1 MNVLFLFEVKRF
13 LKHWPA
19 YLIALILV
27 LIGICC
33 GNQFNLTVGEGIYL
47 NSPYTIGFM
56 IGLLSLVII
65 FFAIIFATQIL
76 FKDWDSKFDILIFS
90 YPFSKRTYLQGK
102 FLTFFLQTFLSFTFL
117 MIGFVIG
124 QNLRTS
130 SEIQHY
136 FNFWHY
142 LYPLLIFGGINCFV
156 VCSFLFFISFSTK
169 KKLLVV
175 VGGLFLYVLY
185 MIILVFSNSPFMA
198 GSLPQSL
205 ETQQLSAL
213 IDPFG
218 MSSYFFE
225 ARTLSAQQK
234 NEMIV
239 PFSGYLLINRIVFLI
254 ISILLL
260 LLTYRLFSFSAFS
273 QNKSRNK
280 SKNLITNASFTHNL
294 KQFTTT
300 KSVFGISAGI
310 KSVLSF
316 AKIDLIYLFKSITIV
331 AVSILLLFFVG
342 MEMYAEI
349 EKGIRLPQKYASSGL
364 MSTTISEN
372 FHLFGMLIAIYFIND
387 LYWRSH
393 SSGFS
398 LIEKS
403 TYYSKSK
410 LSGHFLSACILLIFL
425 TALLIFEGLIF
436 QLVYN
441 YFHIDWNAY
450 FGTVL
455 FNTFPLILFSAF
467 MLLINDNIKNRFVAL
482 GVSILAGFS
491 LAGPVSKKIIS
502 YPLLRI
508 FSDYKGAYSDF
519 NGYGIYTLAFAERL
533 LFGLGLVAF
542 LWLINESIKT
552 KKWNVR
558 QIVFTIIILSL
569 GIFTGKLFMKGY
581 IPKKEDEKL
590 AESTNYEK
598 KFKHYA
604 NLPQPTIT
612 DVITEIQLY
621 PSENSYKIDGKYQLV
636 NQTDKSIKKILINF
650 HPDLKIESA
659 VFNTNYES
667 KKIDQEV
674 TEIYLKQP
682 LQPGE
687 TVNFDFKISY
697 HWSTVNGHDSFNS
710 IIENGSFMRISRYFP
725 TFGYQ
730 ANNEIK
736 DEEKR
741 AEFKLEKQSE
751 LKKLEA
757 PEVFKNDFINLDM
770 TVSTAKDQTAVGTG
784 DLIQHFV
791 KNKRTYFRYK
801 AENIPFRFAISS
813 AKYQIKTTIYKGIKI
828 NIFYSDKHPEN
839 VDHLIKNAK
848 LTFDYCTQNFG
859 KYPFKTVN
867 FAEVSS
873 FTKGFA
879 ATAYPSSIF
888 MTEDMLFHANINSD
902 QNQDVINELAGHELS
917 HLWWGNSQIDPDD
930 REGAVML
937 TETLAMYTEMILYKK
952 MHGKEKMMERI
963 NVHQQIFD
971 NEKGLSENQPLY
983 KVIAENSHISYSK
996 GAVIMVK
1003 LSELIGE
1010 DKVNA
1015 ALHSFLLHNQYPKK
1029 PTTLDL
1035 LKEFYKV
1042 SPNENVKKKVD
1053 ILFRSKIHKKR

>member
-1 MNVLFLFEVKRF
+1 MNVLFLFEVKR
-13 LKHWPA
+13 LVKRWPA
-19 YLIALILV
+19 YLIAVILV
-27 LIGICC
+27 LIGIFC

-56 IGLLSLVII
+56 TGLLSLVVI

-90 YPFSKRTYLQGK
+90 YPLSKQTYLQGK

-124 QNLRTS
+124 QNLRTG

-142 LYPLLIFGGINCFV
+142 FYPLLIFGGINCFV
-156 VCSFLFFISFSTK
+156 VCSFLFFISFIMK

-185 MIILVFSNSPFMA
+185 MIILVFSNSPFMS

-218 MSSYFFE
+218 ISSYFFE

-234 NEMIV
+234 NEIV
-239 PFSGYLLINRIVFLI
+239 VSFSGYLLINRIVFLT

-260 LLTYRLFSFSAFS
+260 LLTYRIFSFSTFS
-273 QNKSRNK
+273 QNKS
-280 SKNLITNASFTHNL
+280 KNQITNVSFTHNL
-294 KQFTTT
+294 EQFTTT
-300 KSVFGISAGI
+300 KSVFGFAAGI
-310 KSVLSF
+310 KSVVSF
-316 AKIDLIYLFKSITIV
+316 ARIDLIYLFKSITIV

-372 FHLFGMLIAIYFIND
+372 FHLFGMLIVIYFIND

-403 TYYSKSK
+403 NYFSKSK
-410 LSGHFLSACILLIFL
+410 LSGHFLSINILLFFL
-425 TALLIFEGLIF
+425 IAILILEGLVF

-482 GVSILAGFS
+482 GVSVLAGFS

-519 NGYGIYTLAFAERL
+519 NGYGIYASAFAERL
-533 LFGLGLVAF
+533 LFGFGLILF

-552 KKWNVR
+552 KKWN
-558 QIVFTIIILSL
+558 IKKIIFTIIILSF
-569 GIFTGKLFMKGY
+569 GIFTGNIFMKGY
-581 IPKKEDEKL
+581 IPQNEDQKI
-590 AESTNYEK
+590 AQSVQYEN
-598 KFKHYA
+598 KFKHYENIA
-604 NLPQPTIT
+604 QPTIT
-612 DVITEIQLY
+612 DVVTEIQLH
-621 PSENSYKIDGKYQLV
+621 PSENSYKINGTYQLV
-636 NQTDKSIKKILINF
+636 NQTDKPIHKILINF

-659 VFNTNYES
+659 VFNTAAES
-667 KKIDQEV
+667 KKINQEV
-674 TEIYLKQP
+674 TEIYLHKP
-682 LQPGE
+682 LYPREKGSL
-687 TVNFDFKISY
+687 DFKISY
-697 HWSTVNGHDSFNS
+697 HWYAVNGHDSFNA
-710 IIENGSFMRISRYFP
+710 IVENGSFMRISRYFP

-730 ANNEIK
+730 ANKEIE
-736 DEEKR
+736 DEGKR
-741 AEFKLEKQSE
+741 AEFKLGKQSE

-757 PEVFKNDFINLDM
+757 PEVFKKDFINLEM
-770 TVSTAKDQTAVGTG
+770 IISTEKDQTAVGTG
-784 DLIQHFV
+784 DLIHHYV
-791 KNKRTYFRYK
+791 KNNRTYFRYK
-801 AENIPFRFAISS
+801 AENIPFRFAVSS
-813 AKYQIKTTIYKGIKI
+813 TKYQTKTTVYKGITI
-828 NIFYSDKHPEN
+828 NIFYQEKHSEN
-839 VDHLIKNAK
+839 VNHLIENAK
-848 LTFDYCTQNFG
+848 LTLDYCTQNFG

-930 REGAVML
+930 REGATML
-937 TETLAMYTEMILYKK
+937 TETLAMYTEMMLYKK

-963 NVHQQIFD
+963 NVHQQIYD

-983 KVIAENSHISYSK
+983 KVTGENTHISYSK

-1003 LSELIGE
+1003 LSDLIGE
-1010 DKVNA
+1010 DKVNT
-1015 ALHSFLLHNQYPKK
+1015 ALRTFLLRNQYPKK
-1029 PTTLDL
+1029 PTSLDL
-1035 LKEFYKV
+1035 IKEFYRV
-1042 SPNENVKKKVD
+1042 SPNEKVKKKVD
-1053 ILFRSKIHKKR
+1053 ILFKSK

>member
-1 MNVLFLFEVKRF
+1 MNALFLFEVKRIV
-13 LKHWPA
+13 KRWPA
-19 YLIALILV
+19 YLIAVILV
-27 LIGICC
+27 LIGIFC

-56 IGLLSLVII
+56 TGLLSLVII

-76 FKDWDSKFDILIFS
+76 FKDQDSKFDILIFS
-90 YPFSKRTYLQGK
+90 YPFSKRNYLLGK

-124 QNLRTS
+124 QNLRTG
-130 SEIQHY
+130 SEIQPY

-142 LYPLLIFGGINCFV
+142 FYPLLIFGGINCFI

-234 NEMIV
+234 NEIIV

-254 ISILLL
+254 ISILLI
-260 LLTYRLFSFSAFS
+260 LLTYRIFSLSTFS
-273 QNKSRNK
+273 QNKSKNK
-280 SKNLITNASFTHNL
+280 NKNSIVNTSFTYNL
-294 KQFTTT
+294 GQFTTT

-310 KSVLSF
+310 KSVVSF

-372 FHLFGMLIAIYFIND
+372 FHLFGMLIVIYFIND

-410 LSGHFLSACILLIFL
+410 LSGHFLSACTLLIFL
-425 TALLIFEGLIF
+425 TTLLIFEGLIF
-436 QLVYN
+436 QLVYG

-467 MLLINDNIKNRFVAL
+467 ILLINDNIKHRFVAL
-482 GVSILAGFS
+482 GVSVVAGFS
-491 LAGPVSKKIIS
+491 LAGPISKKIIS

-519 NGYGIYTLAFAERL
+519 NGNGIYASAFAERL
-533 LFGLGLVAF
+533 LLGLGLVAF
-542 LWLINESIKT
+542 SWIINESIKT

-558 QIVFTIIILSL
+558 QIIFTVTILSL
-569 GIFTGKLFMKGY
+569 GVFTGSLFMKGY
-581 IPKKEDEKL
+581 IPQNEDEKL
-590 AESTNYEK
+590 VRSAQYEK
-598 KFKHYA
+598 KFKQYENFA
-604 NLPQPTIT
+604 QPTII
-612 DVITEIQLY
+612 VVNTEIELY
-621 PSENSYKIDGKYQLV
+621 PSESSYKINGTYQLV
-636 NQTDKSIKKILINF
+636 NQTDKPIHKILINF

-667 KKIDQEV
+667 KKIDQKV

-687 TVNFDFKISY
+687 TSSLDFKISY
-697 HWSTVNGHDSFNS
+697 HWFAVNGHDSFNS
-710 IIENGSFMRISRYFP
+710 IIENGSFMRISRYYP
-725 TFGYQ
+725 NIGYQ
-730 ANNEIK
+730 GNNEIE
-736 DEEKR
+736 DEGKR
-741 AEFKLEKQSE
+741 AEFKLGKQSE

-757 PEVFKNDFINLDM
+757 PEVFKKDFINLDM
-770 TVSTAKDQTAVGTG
+770 LVSTERDQTAVGTG
-784 DLIQHFV
+784 DLIHHYS
-791 KNKRTYFRYK
+791 KNNRTYFRYK
-801 AENIPFRFAISS
+801 AENIPFRFAVSS
-813 AKYQIKTTIYKGIKI
+813 AKYQIKTTVYKGIAI
-828 NIFYSDKHPEN
+828 NIFYNEKHPEN
-839 VDHLIKNAK
+839 VNHLIENAK
-848 LTFDYCTQNFG
+848 LTLDYCTKNFV
-859 KYPFKTVN
+859 KYPFKTIN

-902 QNQDVINELAGHELS
+902 ENQDVINELAGHELS
-917 HLWWGNSQIDPDD
+917 HLWWGNNQIDPDE

-937 TETLAMYTEMILYKK
+937 TETLAMYTEIMLYKK
-952 MHGKEKMMERI
+952 MHGKEKMMEKI
-963 NVHQQIFD
+963 NIHQQIYD
-971 NEKGLSENQPLY
+971 NEKGLSEIQPLY
-983 KVIAENSHISYSK
+983 KVTGENTHISYSK
-996 GAVIMVK
+996 GAVAMVK
-1003 LSELIGE
+1003 LSEIIGE
-1010 DKVNA
+1010 DRVNK
-1015 ALHSFLLHNQYPKK
+1015 ALKNFLLHNQYPKK
-1029 PTTLDL
+1029 PTSLDL

-1042 SPNENVKKKVD
+1042 SPNEKVKKKIDV
-1053 ILFRSKIHKKR
+1053 LFRSK

>member
-27 LIGICC
+27 LIGIFC

-47 NSPYTIGFM
+47 NSPYNIGFM
-56 IGLLSLVII
+56 TGLLSLVII

-124 QNLRTS
+124 QNLRTG
-130 SEIQHY
+130 SEIQPY
-136 FNFWHY
+136 FHFWHY
-142 LYPLLIFGGINCFV
+142 FYPLLIFGGINCFI
-156 VCSFLFFISFSTK
+156 VCSFLFFISFTTK

-239 PFSGYLLINRIVFLI
+239 PFSGYLLINRIVFLMM
-254 ISILLL
+254 SILLL
-260 LLTYRLFSFSAFS
+260 LLTYRLFSFSIFS
-273 QNKSRNK
+273 QNKSKKKNK
-280 SKNLITNASFTHNL
+280 NPITNVSFSHNL
-294 KQFTTT
+294 EQFTTT
-300 KSVFGISAGI
+300 RSVFGISAGI
-310 KSVLSF
+310 KSVVSF

-372 FHLFGMLIAIYFIND
+372 FHLFGMLIVIYFIND

-403 TYYSKSK
+403 AYFSKRK
-410 LSGHFLSACILLIFL
+410 LSGHFLSITILLFFL
-425 TALLIFEGLIF
+425 TAILILEGLAF
-436 QLVYN
+436 QIGYN
-441 YFHIDWNAY
+441 YFYIDWNAY
-450 FGTVL
+450 LGTVL
-455 FNTFPLILFSAF
+455 FNTFPLIFFSAF

-482 GVSILAGFS
+482 DVSVLAGFTF
-491 LAGPVSKKIIS
+491 AGPVSKKIIS

-519 NGYGIYTLAFAERL
+519 NGYGIYASAFAERL
-533 LFGLGLVAF
+533 LFGFGLIAF
-542 LWLINESIKT
+542 LWMISEFIKT

-558 QIVFTIIILSL
+558 QIIFTVILLSIGVFT
-569 GIFTGKLFMKGY
+569 GGFFMKGY
-581 IPKKEDEKL
+581 VPQSEDEKL
-590 AESTNYEK
+590 LQSANYEK
-598 KFKHYA
+598 NFKHYE
-604 NLPQPTIT
+604 NLAQPTIT
-612 DVITEIQLY
+612 DMITEIQLY
-621 PSENSYKIDGKYQLV
+621 PSENSYMINGKYQLI
-636 NQTDKSIKKILINF
+636 NLTDRPIHKILINF
-650 HPDLKIESA
+650 HPKLKIESA
-659 VFNTNYES
+659 VFNTNYDS

-687 TVNFDFKISY
+687 TASLDFKTSY
-697 HWSTVNGHDSFNS
+697 HWSAVNGHDSFNA
-710 IIENGSFMRISRYFP
+710 ILENGSFMRISRYFP

-730 ANNEIK
+730 ATNEIE

-741 AEFKLEKQSE
+741 TEFKLGKQSE

-757 PEVFKNDFINLDM
+757 PEVFKKDFVNLDM
-770 TVSTAKDQTAVGTG
+770 LISTERDQTAVGTG
-784 DLIQHFV
+784 DLIQHYS
-791 KNKRTYFRYK
+791 KNNRTYFRYK
-801 AENIPFRFAISS
+801 AENIPFRFAVSS
-813 AKYQIKTTIYKGIKI
+813 AKYQIKTTIYKGISI
-828 NIFYSDKHPEN
+828 NIFYNEKHPEN
-839 VDHLIKNAK
+839 VNHLIENAK
-848 LTFDYCTQNFG
+848 LTLDYCTQNFG
-859 KYPFKTVN
+859 KYPFITIN

-902 QNQDVINELAGHELS
+902 LNQDVVNELAGHELS

-937 TETLAMYTEMILYKK
+937 TETLAMYTEMMLYKK

-963 NVHQQIFD
+963 NVHQQIYD
-971 NEKGLSENQPLY
+971 NEKGLSEMQALY
-983 KVIAENSHISYSK
+983 KVTGENTHISYSK
-996 GAVIMVK
+996 GAVAMVK
-1003 LSELIGE
+1003 LSEIIGE
-1010 DKVNA
+1010 DKVNT
-1015 ALHSFLLHNQYPKK
+1015 ALKNFLLHNQYPKK

-1042 SPNENVKKKVD
+1042 SPNEKVKKKVD
-1053 ILFRSKIHKKR
+1053 ILFRSK

>member
-1 MNVLFLFEVKRF
+1 MNALFLFEVKR
-13 LKHWPA
+13 LVKRWPA
-19 YLIALILV
+19 YLIALTLV
-27 LIGICC
+27 LIGIFC

-56 IGLLSLVII
+56 TGLLSLVII

-90 YPFSKRTYLQGK
+90 YPLSKQTYLQGK

-124 QNLRTS
+124 QNLRTG

-142 LYPLLIFGGINCFV
+142 FYPLLIFGGINCFV

-218 MSSYFFE
+218 ISSYFFE

-234 NEMIV
+234 NEIV
-239 PFSGYLLINRIVFLI
+239 VSFSGYLLINRIVFLT
-254 ISILLL
+254 ISMLLL
-260 LLTYRLFSFSAFS
+260 LLTYRLFSFSTFS
-273 QNKSRNK
+273 QSKNRNK
-280 SKNLITNASFTHNL
+280 NQISRVSFTHNSE
-294 KQFTTT
+294 QFTTT

-310 KSVLSF
+310 KSVVSF

-403 TYYSKSK
+403 NYFSKSK
-410 LSGHFLSACILLIFL
+410 LSGHFLSVCILLIFL
-425 TALLIFEGLIF
+425 TAFLIFEGLIF

-441 YFHIDWNAY
+441 YFHIDWKAY

-482 GVSILAGFS
+482 GVSVLAGFS

-519 NGYGIYTLAFAERL
+519 NGYGIYASAFAERL
-533 LFGLGLVAF
+533 LLGLGLVAF
-542 LWLINESIKT
+542 LRLINESIKT
-552 KKWNVR
+552 KKWN
-558 QIVFTIIILSL
+558 IKKIIFTIIILSF
-569 GIFTGKLFMKGY
+569 GIFTGNIFMKGY
-581 IPKKEDEKL
+581 IPQNEDQKI
-590 AESTNYEK
+590 AQSVQYEK
-598 KFKHYA
+598 KFKHYENIA
-604 NLPQPTIT
+604 QPTIT
-612 DVITEIQLY
+612 YVITEIQLH
-621 PSENSYKIDGKYQLV
+621 PSENSYKINGTYQLV
-636 NQTDKSIKKILINF
+636 NQTDKPIHKILINF

-659 VFNTNYES
+659 VFNTAAES
-667 KKIDQEV
+667 KKINQEV
-674 TEIYLKQP
+674 TEIYLHKP
-682 LQPGE
+682 LYPRE
-687 TVNFDFKISY
+687 RASLDFKISY
-697 HWSTVNGHDSFNS
+697 HWSAVNGHDSFNS

-730 ANNEIK
+730 VNNEIE
-736 DEEKR
+736 DEGKR
-741 AEFKLEKQSE
+741 AEFKLGKQSE

-757 PEVFKNDFINLDM
+757 PEVFKKDFINLDM
-770 TVSTAKDQTAVGTG
+770 IISTEKDQTAVGTG
-784 DLIQHFV
+784 DLIQHYI
-791 KNKRTYFRYK
+791 KNNRTYFRYK
-801 AENIPFRFAISS
+801 AENIPFRFAVSS
-813 AKYQIKTTIYKGIKI
+813 AKYQIKTTVYKAITI
-828 NIFYSDKHPEN
+828 NIFYNQKHPEN
-839 VDHLIKNAK
+839 VNHLIENAK
-848 LTFDYCTQNFG
+848 ITLDYCTKNFG
-859 KYPFKTVN
+859 KYPSKTVN

-888 MTEDMLFHANINSD
+888 MTEDMLFHANIHSD

-930 REGAVML
+930 REGATML
-937 TETLAMYTEMILYKK
+937 TETLAMYTEMMLYKK

-963 NVHQQIFD
+963 NVHQQIYD

-983 KVIAENSHISYSK
+983 KVTGENTHISYSK
-996 GAVIMVK
+996 GAVVMVK

-1010 DKVNA
+1010 DKVNT
-1015 ALHSFLLHNQYPKK
+1015 ALKAFLLHNQYPKK
-1029 PTTLDL
+1029 PTSLDL
-1035 LKEFYKV
+1035 IKEFYRV
-1042 SPNENVKKKVD
+1042 SPNEKVKKKVD
-1053 ILFRSKIHKKR
+1053 ILFRSK

>member
-27 LIGICC
+27 LIGIFC

-47 NSPYTIGFM
+47 NSPYNIGFM
-56 IGLLSLVII
+56 TGLLSLVII

-76 FKDWDSKFDILIFS
+76 FKDQDSKFDILIFS

-102 FLTFFLQTFLSFTFL
+102 FLIFFLQTFISFTFL

-124 QNLRTS
+124 QNLRTG
-130 SEIQHY
+130 SEIQPY
-136 FNFWHY
+136 FNFWYY

-156 VCSFLFFISFSTK
+156 VCSFLFFISFTSK
-169 KKLLVV
+169 KKLMVV

-205 ETQQLSAL
+205 ETQQLAAL

-225 ARTLSAQQK
+225 ASTLSAKQK
-234 NEMIV
+234 NELIV

-260 LLTYRLFSFSAFS
+260 LLTYRLFSFSTFS
-273 QNKSRNK
+273 QNKSKNRNK
-280 SKNLITNASFTHNL
+280 NQITNVSFSHNL
-294 KQFTTT
+294 EQFTTT

-310 KSVLSF
+310 KSVVSF

-342 MEMYAEI
+342 MEMCAEI

-372 FHLFGMLIAIYFIND
+372 FHLFGMLIVIYFIND

-403 TYYSKSK
+403 TYFSKSK
-410 LSGHFLSACILLIFL
+410 LSGHFISITILLFFL
-425 TALLIFEGLIF
+425 TAILILEGLAF
-436 QLVYN
+436 QLIYN

-450 FGTVL
+450 LGTVL

-482 GVSILAGFS
+482 GVSVLAGFTF
-491 LAGPVSKKIIS
+491 AGPVSKKIVS

-508 FSDYKGAYSDF
+508 FSDYKGVYSDF
-519 NGYGIYTLAFAERL
+519 NGYGIYASAFAERL
-533 LFGLGLVAF
+533 LFGLGLIAF
-542 LWLINESIKT
+542 LSLINEFIKN

-558 QIVFTIIILSL
+558 QIIFTVILLSI
-569 GIFTGKLFMKGY
+569 GIFTGNSFMNGY
-581 IPKKEDEKL
+581 IPQNENERL
-590 AESTNYEK
+590 VRSAQYEK
-598 KFKHYA
+598 NFKHYE
-604 NLPQPTIT
+604 NLAQPTII
-612 DVITEIQLY
+612 DINTEILLY
-621 PSENSYKIDGKYQLV
+621 PSENSYKIYGKYQLV
-636 NQTDKSIKKILINF
+636 NQTGKPIRKILINF
-650 HPDLKIESA
+650 HPNLKIESA

-667 KKIDQEV
+667 KKIDEEV
-674 TEIYLKQP
+674 TEIYLKKS

-687 TVNFDFKISY
+687 TAILSFKISY
-697 HWSTVNGHDSFNS
+697 HWSAVNGHDSFNS
-710 IIENGSFMRISRYFP
+710 IVENGSFMRISRYFP

-730 ANNEIK
+730 ATNEIE
-736 DEEKR
+736 DEGKR
-741 AEFKLEKQSE
+741 TEFKLGKQSE

-757 PEVFKNDFINLDM
+757 PEVVKKDFINLDM
-770 TVSTAKDQTAVGTG
+770 LVSTERDQTAVGTG
-784 DLIQHFV
+784 VLTEHFV
-791 KNKRTYFRYK
+791 KNKRNYFRYK
-801 AENIPFRFAISS
+801 AENIPLRFAVSS
-813 AKYQIKTTIYKGIKI
+813 AKYQIKTTLYKGLTI
-828 NIFYSDKHPEN
+828 NIFYNEKHHEN
-839 VDHLIKNAK
+839 VTHLIENAK
-848 LTFDYCTQNFG
+848 ITLDYCTQNFG

-937 TETLAMYTEMILYKK
+937 TETLAMYTEMMLYKK
-952 MHGKEKMMERI
+952 MHGKEKMMEKI
-963 NVHQQIFD
+963 KVHQQIFD
-971 NEKGLSENQPLY
+971 NEKGLSEIQPLY
-983 KVIAENSHISYSK
+983 KVMGENTHISYSK
-996 GAVIMVK
+996 GAVVMVK
-1003 LSELIGE
+1003 LSEIIGE
-1010 DKVNA
+1010 DQVNK
-1015 ALHSFLLHNQYPKK
+1015 ALKNFLLQNQYPKK
-1029 PTTLDL
+1029 PTSLDL
-1035 LKEFYKV
+1035 LKEFYTV
-1042 SPNENVKKKVD
+1042 SPNEKVKKKVD
-1053 ILFRSKIHKKR
+1053 VLFRSK

>member
-1 MNVLFLFEVKRF
+1 MNVLFLFEVKR
-13 LKHWPA
+13 LVKRWPA
-19 YLIALILV
+19 YLIAVILV
-27 LIGICC
+27 LIGIFC

-56 IGLLSLVII
+56 TGLLSLVII

-102 FLTFFLQTFLSFTFL
+102 FLTFFLQTFFSFTFL

-124 QNLRTS
+124 QNLRTG
-130 SEIQHY
+130 SEIQY
-136 FNFWHY
+136 YLNFWHY
-142 LYPLLIFGGINCFV
+142 FYPILIFGGINCFI
-156 VCSFLFFISFSTK
+156 VCSFLFFISFTTK
-169 KKLLVV
+169 KKLMVV

-205 ETQQLSAL
+205 ATQQLSAL

-234 NEMIV
+234 NEIVV

-260 LLTYRLFSFSAFS
+260 LLTYRLFSFTAFS
-273 QNKSRNK
+273 QNKSKNK
-280 SKNLITNASFTHNL
+280 NKNQISTVSFTHNFE
-294 KQFTTT
+294 QFTPT

-316 AKIDLIYLFKSITIV
+316 ARIDLIYLFKSITIV

-349 EKGIRLPQKYASSGL
+349 EKGIRLPQKYVSSGL

-372 FHLFGMLIAIYFIND
+372 FHLFGMMIVIYFIND

-398 LIEKS
+398 LIEKH
-403 TYYSKSK
+403 TYFSKSK
-410 LSGHFLSACILLIFL
+410 LSGHFLSVCILLIFL

-482 GVSILAGFS
+482 GVSVLAGFTF
-491 LAGPVSKKIIS
+491 AGPVSKKIVS

-519 NGYGIYTLAFAERL
+519 NGYGIYASAFSERL

-542 LWLINESIKT
+542 LWLINQWIKT
-552 KKWNVR
+552 KKWNVK
-558 QIVFTIIILSL
+558 QIIFTVTILSL
-569 GIFTGKLFMKGY
+569 GVFIGSLFMKGY
-581 IPKKEDEKL
+581 IPQNEDEKL
-590 AESTNYEK
+590 VRSAQYEKNFKNYE
-598 KFKHYA
+598 
-604 NLPQPTIT
+604 NLAQPTIT
-612 DVITEIQLY
+612 DINTEIELY
-621 PSENSYKIDGKYQLV
+621 PSENSYKIEGTYQLV
-636 NQTDKSIKKILINF
+636 NQTDKPIHKILINF

-667 KKIDQEV
+667 KKIDQKV

-682 LQPGE
+682 LQPGK
-687 TVNFDFKISY
+687 TAILDFKISY
-697 HWSTVNGHDSFNS
+697 HWFAVNGHDSFNS

-730 ANNEIK
+730 ATNEI
-736 DEEKR
+736 ENEGKR
-741 AEFKLEKQSE
+741 TEFKLGKQSE

-757 PEVFKNDFINLDM
+757 PEVFKEDFINLVM
-770 TVSTAKDQTAVGTG
+770 TVSTRKDQTAVGTG
-784 DLIQHFV
+784 DLIQHYL
-791 KNKRTYFRYK
+791 KNNRNYFRYK
-801 AENIPFRFAISS
+801 AENIPFRFAVSS
-813 AKYQIKTTIYKGIKI
+813 AKYQIKTTIYKGISI
-828 NIFYSDKHPEN
+828 NIFYNQKHSEN
-839 VDHLIKNAK
+839 VNHLIENAK
-848 LTFDYCTQNFG
+848 ITLDYCRHNFG
-859 KYPFKTVN
+859 KYPFKTIN

-888 MTEDMLFHANINSD
+888 MTEDMLFHANINAD
-902 QNQDVINELAGHELS
+902 KNQDVINELAGHELS

-937 TETLAMYTEMILYKK
+937 TETLAMYTEMMLYKK
-952 MHGKEKMMERI
+952 MHGKEKMMERV
-963 NVHQQIFD
+963 NVHQQIYD

-983 KVIAENSHISYSK
+983 KVTGENTHISYSK
-996 GAVIMVK
+996 GAIVMVK

-1010 DKVNA
+1010 DKVNT
-1015 ALHSFLLHNQYPKK
+1015 ALHNFILHNQYPKK
-1029 PTTLDL
+1029 PTSLDL
-1035 LKEFYKV
+1035 IKEFYKV
-1042 SPNENVKKKVD
+1042 SPNEEVKKKVD
-1053 ILFRSKIHKKR
+1053 ILFRSN

>member
-1 MNVLFLFEVKRF
+1 MNALFLFEVKHIVKR
-13 LKHWPA
+13 LTA
-19 YLIALILV
+19 YLISLLLV
-27 LIGICC
+27 LIGIFC

-56 IGLLSLVII
+56 TGLLSLIII
-65 FFAIIFATQIL
+65 FFAIIYATQIL

-124 QNLRTS
+124 QNLRTG
-130 SEIQHY
+130 SEIQPY

-142 LYPLLIFGGINCFV
+142 FYPLLIFGGINCLV
-156 VCSFLFFISFSTK
+156 VCSFLFFISFTTK
-169 KKLLVV
+169 RKLLVV
-175 VGGLFLYVLY
+175 IGGLFLYVLY

-205 ETQQLSAL
+205 ETQQVAAL

-218 MSSYFFE
+218 ISSYFFE
-225 ARTLSAQQK
+225 ATTLSAQQK
-234 NEMIV
+234 NELIV
-239 PFSGYLLINRIVFLI
+239 PFSGYLLVNRIVFII
-254 ISILLL
+254 ISTLFL
-260 LLTYRLFSFSAFS
+260 LLTYRLFSFSTFSPKKSNNKNKNQITGVSFHNTLGQFKTATSAFGG
-273 QNKSRNK
+273 KA
-280 SKNLITNASFTHNL
+280 NL
-294 KQFTTT
+294 Q
-300 KSVFGISAGI
+300 
-310 KSVLSF
+310 SVLSF

-349 EKGIRLPQKYASSGL
+349 EKGIRLPQQYASSGL

-372 FHLFGMLIAIYFIND
+372 FHLFGMLIVIYFIND
-387 LYWRSH
+387 LYWRSY

-403 TYYSKSK
+403 TYFSKSK
-410 LSGHFLSACILLIFL
+410 LSGHFLSASILLIFL
-425 TALLIFEGLIF
+425 SAILILEGLIF

-441 YFHIDWNAY
+441 YFHIDWSAY
-450 FGTVL
+450 LGIVL
-455 FNTFPLILFSAF
+455 FNTLPLILFSVF

-482 GVSILAGFS
+482 GVSVLAGFTF
-491 LAGPVSKKIIS
+491 AGPMSKKVIS

-519 NGYGIYTLAFAERL
+519 NGYGIYASAFAERL
-533 LFGLGLVAF
+533 LFGFGLIAF
-542 LWLINESIKT
+542 LWLINERIKT
-552 KKWNVR
+552 KKWNVK
-558 QIVFTIIILSL
+558 QI
-569 GIFTGKLFMKGY
+569 IFTVIALSIGTFSGSLFMKGY
-581 IPKKEDEKL
+581 IPKNEDKKMIQS
-590 AESTNYEK
+590 AQYER
-598 KFKHYA
+598 KFKHYE

-621 PSENSYKIDGKYQLV
+621 PSENSYKISGTYKLV
-636 NQTDKSIKKILINF
+636 NQTDKTIDKVLINF

-659 VFNTNYES
+659 VFNTHSES
-667 KKIDQEV
+667 QKIDQKV

-687 TVNFDFKISY
+687 TASLDFKISY
-697 HWSTVNGHDSFNS
+697 RWFAVNGHDSFNS
-710 IIENGSFMRISRYFP
+710 IIENGSFMRISRYYP

-730 ANNEIK
+730 ANNEIE
-736 DEEKR
+736 DEKKR
-741 AEFKLEKQSE
+741 AEFKLGKQSE

-757 PEVFKNDFINLDM
+757 PEVFKKDFINLDM
-770 TVSTAKDQTAVGTG
+770 TISTEKNQIAVGTG
-784 DLIQHFV
+784 DLIKNYT
-791 KNKRTYFRYK
+791 KNKRNYFQYK
-801 AENIPFRFAISS
+801 AGHIPFRFAVSS
-813 AKYQIKTTIYKGIKI
+813 AKYQTKTTIYKGIAI
-828 NIFYSDKHPEN
+828 NIYYDRKHSEN
-839 VDHLIKNAK
+839 VNHLIENAK
-848 LTFDYCTQNFG
+848 LTLDYCTQNFG
-859 KYPFKTVN
+859 KYPFKTIN

-879 ATAYPSSIF
+879 ATAYPSAIF
-888 MTEDMLFHANINSD
+888 MTEDMLFHANINAD

-917 HLWWGNSQIDPDD
+917 HLWWGNSQIDPDE

-937 TETLAMYTEMILYKK
+937 TETLAMYTEMMLYKK

-963 NVHQQIFD
+963 EIHQQIYD

-983 KVIAENSHISYSK
+983 KVTGENTHVSYSK

-1003 LSELIGE
+1003 LCDLIGE
-1010 DKVNA
+1010 DKVNK
-1015 ALHSFLLHNQYPKK
+1015 ALRNFLLHNQYPKK
-1029 PTTLDL
+1029 PTSLDL

-1042 SPNENVKKKVD
+1042 SPNETVKRKIDV
-1053 ILFRSKIHKKR
+1053 LFRSK

>member
-1 MNVLFLFEVKRF
+1 MNVLFLFEVKR
-13 LKHWPA
+13 LVKRWPA
-19 YLIALILV
+19 HLVALILA
-27 LIGICC
+27 LIGIFC

-56 IGLLSLVII
+56 TGLLSLVII

-76 FKDWDSKFDILIFS
+76 FKDWDSKFDVLIFS

-124 QNLRTS
+124 QNLRTG
-130 SEIQHY
+130 SEIQPY
-136 FNFWHY
+136 FNFWY
-142 LYPLLIFGGINCFV
+142 YSYPLLIFGGINCFI
-156 VCSFLFFISFSTK
+156 VCSFLFFISFTTK

-205 ETQQLSAL
+205 ETQQFSAV

-234 NEMIV
+234 NELIV
-239 PFSGYLLINRIVFLI
+239 PLSGYLLINRIVFLI
-254 ISILLL
+254 ISVLLL
-260 LLTYRLFSFSAFS
+260 LLTYRLFSFSTIG
-273 QNKSRNK
+273 QNKNKNRNK
-280 SKNLITNASFTHNL
+280 NQITSVSFIHNL
-294 KQFTTT
+294 GQFTTT

-310 KSVLSF
+310 KSILSF

-372 FHLFGMLIAIYFIND
+372 FHLFGMLIVIYFIND

-403 TYYSKSK
+403 TYFSKSK
-410 LSGHFLSACILLIFL
+410 LSGHFISIIILLFFL
-425 TALLIFEGLIF
+425 TTILILEGLVF
-436 QLVYN
+436 QVFYN

-450 FGTVL
+450 FVIVL

-467 MLLINDNIKNRFVAL
+467 ILLINDNIKNRFVAL
-482 GVSILAGFS
+482 GVSVLAGFS

-519 NGYGIYTLAFAERL
+519 NGYGIYASAFAERL
-533 LFGLGLVAF
+533 LFGLALIAI
-542 LWLINESIKT
+542 LWLINQT

-558 QIVFTIIILSL
+558 QIIFTVILLSIGVFTGSI
-569 GIFTGKLFMKGY
+569 FMKGY
-581 IPKKEDEKL
+581 IPQNEDKKL
-590 AESTNYEK
+590 IQSAQYEK
-598 KFKHYA
+598 NFKQYE
-604 NLPQPTIT
+604 NLAQPTIT
-612 DVITEIQLY
+612 DINTEIKLY

-636 NQTDKSIKKILINF
+636 NQTDKPIHKILINF

-659 VFNTNYES
+659 VFNTAAES
-667 KKIDQEV
+667 KKINQEV
-674 TEIYLKQP
+674 TEIYLHKP
-682 LQPGE
+682 LYPRE
-687 TVNFDFKISY
+687 RASLDFKISY
-697 HWSTVNGHDSFNS
+697 HWSAVNGHDSFNS

-730 ANNEIK
+730 VNNEIE
-736 DEEKR
+736 DEGKR
-741 AEFKLEKQSE
+741 AEFKLGKQSE

-757 PEVFKNDFINLDM
+757 PEVFKKDFINLSM
-770 TVSTAKDQTAVGTG
+770 IVSTEKDQTAVGTG
-784 DLIQHFV
+784 DLTEHYI
-791 KNKRTYFRYK
+791 KNNRTYFRYK
-801 AENIPFRFAISS
+801 AENIPFRFAVSS
-813 AKYQIKTTIYKGIKI
+813 AKYQIKTTVYKGIAI
-828 NIFYSDKHPEN
+828 NIFYNHKHPEN
-839 VDHLIKNAK
+839 VSHLIENAK
-848 LTFDYCTQNFG
+848 LTLDYCTQNFG

-867 FAEVSS
+867 FVEVSS

-888 MTEDMLFHANINSD
+888 MTEDMLFHANIHSD

-937 TETLAMYTEMILYKK
+937 TETLAMYTEMMLYKK
-952 MHGKEKMMERI
+952 MHGKEKMMERV
-963 NVHQQIFD
+963 NVHQQIYD

-983 KVIAENSHISYSK
+983 KVTGENTHISYSK
-996 GAVIMVK
+996 GAIVMVK

-1010 DKVNA
+1010 DKVNT
-1015 ALHSFLLHNQYPKK
+1015 ALHNFILHNQYPKK

-1035 LKEFYKV
+1035 LKEFCKV
-1042 SPNENVKKKVD
+1042 SHDEEIQKKVD
-1053 ILFRSKIHKKR
+1053 ILFRSN

>member
-1 MNVLFLFEVKRF
+1 MNALFLFENKCIITR
-13 LKHWPA
+13 WPS

-27 LIGICC
+27 LIGIFC

-56 IGLLSLVII
+56 IGMLSLVII
-65 FFAIIFATQIL
+65 FFAIIYASQVL
-76 FKDWDSKFDILIFS
+76 FKDQDSKFDILIFS
-90 YPFSKRTYLQGK
+90 YPFSKQTYLQGR
-102 FLTFFLQTFLSFTFL
+102 FLFFFLQTFLSFTFL

-124 QNLRTS
+124 QNLRTG

-239 PFSGYLLINRIVFLI
+239 PFSGYLLINRIVFVI
-254 ISILLL
+254 ISMLLL
-260 LLTYRLFSFSAFS
+260 LLTYRIFSFSTFS
-273 QNKSRNK
+273 QNKSKNK
-280 SKNLITNASFTHNL
+280 SKNLITNASFTNNL

-300 KSVFGISAGI
+300 KSVFGISAEI

-372 FHLFGMLIAIYFIND
+372 FHLFGMLIVIYFIND

-403 TYYSKSK
+403 TYFSKNK
-410 LSGHFLSACILLIFL
+410 LSGHFISINILLFFL
-425 TALLIFEGLIF
+425 TTILILEGLVF

-450 FGTVL
+450 LGTIL

-482 GVSILAGFS
+482 GVSVLAGFT

-508 FSDYKGAYSDF
+508 LSDYKGVYSDF
-519 NGYGIYTLAFAERL
+519 NGYGIYAFAFAERL
-533 LFGLGLVAF
+533 FFGLGLITF
-542 LWLINESIKT
+542 LWLINEWIKT
-552 KKWNVR
+552 KKWNIK
-558 QIVFTIIILSL
+558 QIIFTIIILSF
-569 GIFTGKLFMKGY
+569 GIFTGNLFMKGY
-581 IPKKEDEKL
+581 IPQNKDQEIIQS
-590 AESTNYEK
+590 AQYEQR
-598 KFKHYA
+598 FKHYE
-604 NLPQPTIT
+604 NLAQPTVT

-621 PSENSYKIDGKYQLV
+621 PSENSYKINGTYKLV
-636 NQTDKSIKKILINF
+636 NQTNKPIKKILINF
-650 HPDLKIESA
+650 YPNLNIESA
-659 VFNTNYES
+659 VFQTNSES
-667 KKIDQEV
+667 KKINQEV
-674 TEIYLKQP
+674 TEIYLNQP
-682 LQPGE
+682 LQSGE
-687 TVNFDFKISY
+687 TASLDFKISY
-697 HWSTVNGHDSFNS
+697 HWSAVNGHDSFNS

-730 ANNEIK
+730 ANNEIE

-741 AEFKLEKQSE
+741 AEFKLGKQLE
-751 LKKLEA
+751 LKKLDA
-757 PEVFKNDFINLDM
+757 PEIFKKDFINLDI

-784 DLIQHFV
+784 DLIQHYV
-791 KNKRTYFRYK
+791 KNNRNYFRYK

-813 AKYQIKTTIYKGIKI
+813 AKYQTKTTVYKGITI
-828 NIFYSDKHPEN
+828 NIFYNQKHREN
-839 VDHLIKNAK
+839 VNHLIENAK
-848 LTFDYCTQNFG
+848 LTLDYCIQNFG
-859 KYPFKTVN
+859 NYPFKTVN

-879 ATAYPSSIF
+879 ATAYPSVIF
-888 MTEDMLFHANINSD
+888 MTEDMLFHANINAD
-902 QNQDVINELAGHELS
+902 KNQDVINELVGHELS
-917 HLWWGNSQIDPDD
+917 HVWWGNSQIDPDE
-930 REGAVML
+930 REGATML
-937 TETLAMYTEMILYKK
+937 TETLAMYTEMMLYKK

-963 NVHQQIFD
+963 KVHQQIFD

-983 KVIAENSHISYSK
+983 KVSGENTHISYSK

-1003 LSELIGE
+1003 LSEMLGE
-1010 DKVNA
+1010 DNLNK
-1015 ALHSFLLHNQYPKK
+1015 ALKSFLLHNQYPKK
-1029 PTTLDL
+1029 PTTLDF
-1035 LKEFYKV
+1035 LKEIYKAC
-1042 SPNENVKKKVD
+1042 PNEQVRKKAYN
-1053 ILFRSKIHKKR
+1053 LFSSK

>member
-1 MNVLFLFEVKRF
+1 MNALFLFEVERIVKR
-13 LKHWPA
+13 WPA

-27 LIGICC
+27 SIGIFC

-56 IGLLSLVII
+56 TGMLSLVII
-65 FFAIIFATQIL
+65 FFAIIYATQIL

-124 QNLRTS
+124 QNLRTG

-142 LYPLLIFGGINCFV
+142 FYPLLIFGGINCFV
-156 VCSFLFFISFSTK
+156 VCSFLFFISFSTN

-218 MSSYFFE
+218 ISSYFFE

-234 NEMIV
+234 NEIIV
-239 PFSGYLLINRIVFLI
+239 SFSGYLLINRIIFLI
-254 ISILLL
+254 ISTLFL
-260 LLTYRLFSFSAFS
+260 LLTYRLFSFSTFS
-273 QNKSRNK
+273 QNKNK
-280 SKNLITNASFTHNL
+280 NKNLTTNVSFHKNL
-294 KQFTTT
+294 EQFTTT
-300 KSVFGISAGI
+300 KSVFEISAEI

-372 FHLFGMLIAIYFIND
+372 FHLFGMLIVIYFIND

-403 TYYSKSK
+403 TYFSKNK
-410 LSGHFLSACILLIFL
+410 LSGHFISINILLFFL
-425 TALLIFEGLIF
+425 TAILILEGLAF
-436 QLVYN
+436 QLVYS
-441 YFHIDWNAY
+441 YFHIEWNAY
-450 FGTVL
+450 LGTIL

-482 GVSILAGFS
+482 GVSVLAGLSF
-491 LAGPVSKKIIS
+491 AGPVSKKIIS

-508 FSDYKGAYSDF
+508 FSDYKGVYSDF
-519 NGYGIYTLAFAERL
+519 NGYGIYASAFAERL
-533 LFGLGLVAF
+533 LFGFGLIVF
-542 LWLINESIKT
+542 LWLINEWIKT
-552 KKWNVR
+552 KKWNIK
-558 QIVFTIIILSL
+558 QIIFTIITLSF
-569 GIFTGKLFMKGY
+569 GIFTGNLFMKGY
-581 IPKKEDEKL
+581 IPQNEEEKIVQS
-590 AESTNYEK
+590 AQYEQ
-598 KFKHYA
+598 KFKQYENIA
-604 NLPQPTIT
+604 QPTVTELIT
-612 DVITEIQLY
+612 NIELY
-621 PSENSYKIDGKYQLV
+621 PSENSYKINGTYKLV
-636 NQTDKSIKKILINF
+636 NQTDKPINKILINF
-650 HPDLKIESA
+650 HPDLNIESA
-659 VFNTNYES
+659 VFRTNSES
-667 KKIDQEV
+667 KKIDQKV
-674 TEIYLKQP
+674 TEISLNQS
-682 LQPGE
+682 LQPRE
-687 TVNFDFKISY
+687 TASFDFKISY
-697 HWSTVNGHDSFNS
+697 HWSAVNRHDSFNS
-710 IIENGSFMRISRYFP
+710 VIENGSFMRISRYFP
-725 TFGYQ
+725 AFGYQ
-730 ANNEIK
+730 ANNEIE

-741 AEFKLEKQSE
+741 AEFQLGKQSE

-757 PEVFKNDFINLDM
+757 PEVFKKDFINLDM
-770 TVSTAKDQTAVGTG
+770 TISTEKDQTAVGTG
-784 DLIQHFV
+784 DLIQHYI
-791 KNKRTYFRYK
+791 KNSRNYFRYK
-801 AENIPFRFAISS
+801 AENIPFRFAVSS
-813 AKYQIKTTIYKGIKI
+813 AEYQTKTTVYKGITI
-828 NIFYSDKHPEN
+828 NISYHEKHSEN
-839 VDHLIKNAK
+839 VNHLIENAK
-848 LTFDYCTQNFG
+848 LTLDYCIQNFG
-859 KYPFKTVN
+859 KYPFKTIN
-867 FAEVSS
+867 FAEISS

-888 MTEDMLFHANINSD
+888 MTEDMLFHANIHAD
-902 QNQDVINELAGHELS
+902 KNQDVINELAGHELS

-937 TETLAMYTEMILYKK
+937 TETLAMYTEMMLYKK
-952 MHGKEKMMERI
+952 MHGKEKMVERI
-963 NVHQQIFD
+963 KVHQQIFD

-983 KVIAENSHISYSK
+983 KVTGENTHISYSK

-1003 LSELIGE
+1003 LSELTGE
-1010 DKVNA
+1010 DKVNT
-1015 ALHSFLLHNQYPKK
+1015 ALKIFLLHNQYPKK
-1029 PTTLDL
+1029 PTSLDL

-1042 SPNENVKKKVD
+1042 SPNETVNRKID
-1053 ILFRSKIHKKR
+1053 ILFKSE

>member
-1 MNVLFLFEVKRF
+1 MNFLFLFEGKRLVKR
-13 LKHWPA
+13 WPA
-19 YLIALILV
+19 YLIAVILV
-27 LIGICC
+27 LIGIFC

-56 IGLLSLVII
+56 TGLLSLVII

-76 FKDWDSKFDILIFS
+76 FKDQDSKFDILIFS

-124 QNLRTS
+124 QNLRTG
-130 SEIQHY
+130 SEIQPY
-136 FNFWHY
+136 FHFLHY

-156 VCSFLFFISFSTK
+156 VCSFLFFISFTTK

-175 VGGLFLYVLY
+175 IGGLFLYVLY
-185 MIILVFSNSPFMA
+185 MIILVFANSPFMV

-225 ARTLSAQQK
+225 ARAFSVKQK
-234 NEMIV
+234 NELIV
-239 PFSGYLLINRIVFLI
+239 PLSGYLLINRIVFLI

-260 LLTYRLFSFSAFS
+260 LLTYRLFSFSICS
-273 QNKSRNK
+273 QNKSKKNNK
-280 SKNLITNASFTHNL
+280 NPITNVSFSHNL
-294 KQFTTT
+294 EQFTTT
-300 KSVFGISAGI
+300 KSVFGISAEI

-316 AKIDLIYLFKSITIV
+316 AKVDLIYLFKSITIV

-372 FHLFGMLIAIYFIND
+372 FHLFGMLIVIYFIND
-387 LYWRSH
+387 LFWRSH

-403 TYYSKSK
+403 TYFSNRK
-410 LSGHFLSACILLIFL
+410 LSGHFISVCILLFFF
-425 TALLIFEGLIF
+425 TAILILEGLAF

-450 FGTVL
+450 LGTVL

-482 GVSILAGFS
+482 GVSVLAG
-491 LAGPVSKKIIS
+491 LTIAGPVSKKIIS
-502 YPLLRI
+502 YPLLKI

-519 NGYGIYTLAFAERL
+519 NGYGIYTLAFTERL
-533 LFGLGLVAF
+533 LFGFGLIAF
-542 LWLINESIKT
+542 LWMISEFIKT

-558 QIVFTIIILSL
+558 QIIFTVILLSIGVFT
-569 GIFTGKLFMKGY
+569 GGLFMKGY
-581 IPKKEDEKL
+581 VPQSEDEKL
-590 AESTNYEK
+590 LQSANYEK
-598 KFKHYA
+598 KFKHYENIA
-604 NLPQPTIT
+604 QPTIK
-612 DVITEIQLY
+612 DINTEIELY
-621 PSENSYKIDGKYQLV
+621 PSESSYKINGRYKLV
-636 NQTDKSIKKILINF
+636 NQTDKPIHKILINF

-659 VFNTNYES
+659 VLMTQSEER
-667 KKIDQEV
+667 KIGHKI
-674 TEIYLKQP
+674 TEIYLKHP
-682 LQPGE
+682 LPPGE
-687 TVNFDFKISY
+687 TASLDFKTSY
-697 HWSTVNGHDSFNS
+697 HWSAVNGHDSFNS
-710 IIENGSFMRISRYFP
+710 IIKNGSFMRISRYFP

-730 ANNEIK
+730 ANNEI
-736 DEEKR
+736 ENEGR
-741 AEFKLEKQSE
+741 RNEFKLGKQSE

-757 PEVFKNDFINLDM
+757 PEVFKKDFINLDM
-770 TVSTAKDQTAVGTG
+770 LVSTERDQTAVGTG
-784 DLIQHFV
+784 DLIHHYS
-791 KNKRTYFRYK
+791 KNNRNYFRYK
-801 AENIPFRFAISS
+801 AENIPFRFAVSS
-813 AKYQIKTTIYKGIKI
+813 AKYQVKTTVYKGIAI
-828 NIFYSDKHPEN
+828 NIFYNEKHPEN
-839 VDHLIKNAK
+839 VNHLIENAK
-848 LTFDYCTQNFG
+848 LTLDYCTQNFG
-859 KYPFKTVN
+859 KYPFKTIN

-879 ATAYPSSIF
+879 ATAYPSSVF
-888 MTEDMLFHANINSD
+888 MTEDMLFHANINAD

-937 TETLAMYTEMILYKK
+937 TETLAMYTEMMLYKK

-963 NVHQQIFD
+963 NVHQQIYD
-971 NEKGLSENQPLY
+971 NEKGLSEIQPLY
-983 KVIAENSHISYSK
+983 KVKGENTHISYSK
-996 GAVIMVK
+996 GAVVMVK
-1003 LSELIGE
+1003 LSEIIGE

-1015 ALHSFLLHNQYPKK
+1015 ALKNFLLHNQYPKK
-1029 PTTLDL
+1029 PTSLDL

-1042 SPNENVKKKVD
+1042 SPNEKIKKKVD
-1053 ILFRSKIHKKR
+1053 ILFRSK

>member
-1 MNVLFLFEVKRF
+1 MNALFLFEAKRNI
-13 LKHWPA
+13 KRWPA
-19 YLIALILV
+19 YLVTLLLI
-27 LIGICC
+27 LIGIFC
-33 GNQFNLTVGEGIYL
+33 GNQFNLTVGDGIYL

-56 IGLLSLVII
+56 TGLLSLVII

-102 FLTFFLQTFLSFTFL
+102 FLIFFLQTFLSFTFL

-124 QNLRTS
+124 QNFRTG
-130 SEIQHY
+130 SEIHPY

-142 LYPLLIFGGINCFV
+142 FYPLLIFGGINCFI
-156 VCSFLFFISFSTK
+156 VCSFLFFISFIMK

-234 NEMIV
+234 NELIV

-254 ISILLL
+254 ISVLLL
-260 LLTYRLFSFSAFS
+260 LLTYRLFSFSTFS
-273 QNKSRNK
+273 QNKSKNK
-280 SKNLITNASFTHNL
+280 NQITNVSFTKNCG
-294 KQFTTT
+294 QFTTT

-372 FHLFGMLIAIYFIND
+372 FHLFGMLIVIYFIND

-403 TYYSKSK
+403 TYFSKSK
-410 LSGHFLSACILLIFL
+410 LNGHFLSVSVLLFFL
-425 TALLIFEGLIF
+425 TAILILEGLAF

-441 YFHIDWNAY
+441 YFYIDWNAY
-450 FGTVL
+450 SGTIL
-455 FNTFPLILFSAF
+455 FNTLPLILFLAF

-482 GVSILAGFS
+482 GVSVLAGFTF
-491 LAGPVSKKIIS
+491 AGPVSKKIIS

-508 FSDYKGAYSDF
+508 FSDYKGVYSDF
-519 NGYGIYTLAFAERL
+519 NGYGMYASAFAERL
-533 LFGLGLVAF
+533 LFGLGMIAI
-542 LWLINESIKT
+542 LWLINEFVKT
-552 KKWNVR
+552 KKWNIG
-558 QIVFTIIILSL
+558 QLIFTGIILSL
-569 GIFTGKLFMKGY
+569 GILSGSFFMKDY
-581 IPKKEDEKL
+581 IPKNEDEKIL
-590 AESTNYEK
+590 QSVQYEK
-598 KFKHYA
+598 KFKKYET
-604 NLPQPTIT
+604 LPQPIIT

-621 PSENSYKIDGKYQLV
+621 PFENSYKIDGTYTLV
-636 NQTDKSIKKILINF
+636 NQTDKPIRKILINF
-650 HPDLKIESA
+650 HPDLNIESA
-659 VFNTNYES
+659 VFRTNSES

-674 TEIYLKQP
+674 TEIELNQP
-682 LQPGE
+682 LQTGE
-687 TVNFDFKISY
+687 KASLDFKISY
-697 HWSTVNGHDSFNS
+697 HWSPVNGHDSFNA
-710 IIENGSFMRISRYFP
+710 IIANGSFMRISRYFP

-730 ANNEIK
+730 ANNEIEN
-736 DEEKR
+736 EEKR
-741 AEFKLEKQSE
+741 VEFKLGKQSE

-757 PEVFKNDFINLDM
+757 PEVFKKDFINLDM
-770 TVSTAKDQTAVGTG
+770 TISTEKDQTAVGTG
-784 DLIQHFV
+784 DLTQNYI
-791 KNKRTYFRYK
+791 KGKRNYFRYK
-801 AENIPFRFAISS
+801 SNGIPFRFALSS
-813 AKYQIKTTIYKGIKI
+813 AKYQIKTTVYKGIAI
-828 NIFYSDKHPEN
+828 NIFYNEKHSEN
-839 VDHLIKNAK
+839 VNHLIENAK
-848 LTFDYCTQNFG
+848 ITLDYCTQNFG
-859 KYPFKTVN
+859 KYPFKNIN
-867 FAEVSS
+867 FIEVSS
-873 FTKGFA
+873 FTRGFA
-879 ATAYPSSIF
+879 ATAYPSAVF
-888 MTEDMLFHANINSD
+888 MTEDMLFHANIHSD

-937 TETLAMYTEMILYKK
+937 TETLAMYTEMMLYKK

-963 NVHQQIFD
+963 NVHQQIYD

-983 KVIAENSHISYSK
+983 KVTGENTHISYSK
-996 GAVIMVK
+996 GAIAMVK

-1010 DKVNA
+1010 NKVNT

-1029 PTTLDL
+1029 PTSLDL

-1042 SPNENVKKKVD
+1042 NPNKEVKKKVN
-1053 ILFRSKIHKKR
+1053 ILFRSK

>member
-1 MNVLFLFEVKRF
+1 MNVLFLFEGKRLVKR
-13 LKHWPA
+13 LPA
-19 YLIALILV
+19 YLIAVILV
-27 LIGICC
+27 LIGIFC

-56 IGLLSLVII
+56 TGLLSLVII

-76 FKDWDSKFDILIFS
+76 FKDLDSKFDILIFS
-90 YPFSKRTYLQGK
+90 YPFSKQTYLQGK
-102 FLTFFLQTFLSFTFL
+102 FLAFFLQTFLSFTFL

-124 QNLRTS
+124 QNLRTG

-142 LYPLLIFGGINCFV
+142 FYPLLIFGGINCFI
-156 VCSFLFFISFSTK
+156 VCSFLFFISFSTN

-185 MIILVFSNSPFMA
+185 MVILVFSNSPFMA

-218 MSSYFFE
+218 ISSYFFE

-234 NEMIV
+234 NEIV
-239 PFSGYLLINRIVFLI
+239 VSFSGYLLINRIVFLT

-260 LLTYRLFSFSAFS
+260 LLTYRIFSFSTFS
-273 QNKSRNK
+273 QNKSKNK
-280 SKNLITNASFTHNL
+280 SKKLITDVSFTHNL
-294 KQFTTT
+294 EHFTTT
-300 KSVFGISAGI
+300 KSVFGFAVGI
-310 KSVLSF
+310 KSVMSF
-316 AKIDLIYLFKSITIV
+316 ARIDLIYLFKSITIV

-403 TYYSKSK
+403 TYFSKSK
-410 LSGHFLSACILLIFL
+410 LSGHFLSVCILLFFL
-425 TALLIFEGLIF
+425 TAILVFEGLVF
-436 QLVYN
+436 QLVYD

-450 FGTVL
+450 LGTVL

-467 MLLINDNIKNRFVAL
+467 MLFINDIIKNRFFAL
-482 GVSILAGFS
+482 GVSVVVGFS
-491 LAGPVSKKIIS
+491 FAGPVSKKIIS
-502 YPLLRI
+502 YPLLGI

-519 NGYGIYTLAFAERL
+519 NGYGIYASAFVERL
-533 LFGLGLVAF
+533 LFGLGVVAF

-558 QIVFTIIILSL
+558 QITFTVILLTSGVFTGS
-569 GIFTGKLFMKGY
+569 LFMKGY
-581 IPKKEDEKL
+581 IPQNEDEKL
-590 AESTNYEK
+590 VRSAQYEK
-598 KFKHYA
+598 NFKHYE
-604 NLPQPTIT
+604 NLSQPTIT
-612 DVITEIQLY
+612 DINTEIELY
-621 PSENSYKIDGKYQLV
+621 PSENSYQINGTYQLV
-636 NQTDKSIKKILINF
+636 NQTDKPIHKILINF

-659 VFNTNYES
+659 LLITDSES
-667 KKIDQEV
+667 KKIGHKI
-674 TEIYLKQP
+674 TEIYLKRA
-682 LQPGE
+682 LQPGK
-687 TVNFDFKISY
+687 TAGLNFKISY
-697 HWSTVNGHDSFNS
+697 RWYAVNGHDSFNS
-710 IIENGSFMRISRYFP
+710 IIENGSFMRISRYYP

-730 ANNEIK
+730 QNNEIE
-736 DEEKR
+736 DEGKR
-741 AEFKLEKQSE
+741 TEFKLGKQSE

-757 PEVFKNDFINLDM
+757 REVFKKDFINLAM
-770 TVSTAKDQTAVGTG
+770 TVSTEKDQTAVGTG
-784 DLIQHFV
+784 DLIQHYV
-791 KNKRTYFRYK
+791 KNNRTYFRYK
-801 AENIPFRFAISS
+801 AENIPFRFAVSS
-813 AKYQIKTTIYKGIKI
+813 AKYKTKTTVYKGITI
-828 NIFYSDKHPEN
+828 NIFYQEKHSEN
-839 VDHLIKNAK
+839 VNHLIENAK
-848 LTFDYCTQNFG
+848 VSLDYCTQNFG

-888 MTEDMLFHANINSD
+888 MTEDMLFHANINAD

-937 TETLAMYTEMILYKK
+937 TETLAMYTEMMLYKK
-952 MHGKEKMMERI
+952 MHGKEKMMERVNI
-963 NVHQQIFD
+963 HQQIYD

-983 KVIAENSHISYSK
+983 KVTGENTHISYSK

-1003 LSELIGE
+1003 LSDLIGE

-1015 ALHSFLLHNQYPKK
+1015 ALKAFLLHNQYPKK
-1029 PTTLDL
+1029 PTSLDL

-1042 SPNENVKKKVD
+1042 SPNEEVRKKVD
-1053 ILFRSKIHKKR
+1053 ILFRSK